1 MFTYYEQEK
10 EDYMFTRRKLVLAAA
25 SAALLLSTSAL
36 HAADPPATTISVQG
50 MHCAGCASKVAGN
63 LQAVA
68 GVNKAQVD
76 AGKAV
81 AIVSAKPNAA
91 PSPRALWEAVEK
103 SGYKPTKLVGPAG
116 TFTAKPKS

>member
-1 MFTYYEQEK
+1 MI
-10 EDYMFTRRKLVLAAA
+10 TRRSVVFFGIV
-25 SAALLLSTSAL
+25 SGIALLATNLVQ
-36 HAADPPATTISVQG
+36 AAEPRATTISVEG

-76 AGKAV
+76 AAKAV
-81 AIVSAKPNAA
+81 AIVTAKSKAA

-103 SGYKPTKLVGPAG
+103 AGYKPTKLVGPAG

>member
-1 MFTYYEQEK
+1 MT
-10 EDYMFTRRKLVLAAA
+10 TRRSILLGILSAVTLLAANFA
-25 SAALLLSTSAL
+25 Q
-36 HAADPPATTISVQG
+36 AADPPATTISVAG

-63 LQAVA
+63 LQAVT

-76 AGKAV
+76 ATKAV
-81 AIVSAKPNAA
+81 AIVVPKPNAV

-103 SGYKPTKLVGPAG
+103 AGYKPTKLVGPAG

>member
-1 MFTYYEQEK
+1 MT
-10 EDYMFTRRKLVLAAA
+10 TRRSVVLGILSAAALLAANLVLAA
-25 SAALLLSTSAL
+25 
-36 HAADPPATTISVQG
+36 DPPVTTISVQG

-68 GVNKAQVD
+68 GVNKAHVD
-76 AGKAV
+76 AAKAV
-81 AIVSAKPNAA
+81 AIVTTKPNAA

-103 SGYKPTKLVGPAG
+103 AGYKPTKLVGPAG

>member
-1 MFTYYEQEK
+1 
-10 EDYMFTRRKLVLAAA
+10 MFTRRFLVFAVAF
-25 SAALLLSTSAL
+25 AALSLAGDLIP
-36 HAADPPATTISVQG
+36 AADSPPSTTISVQG

-68 GVNKAQVD
+68 GVTKAEVD
-76 AGKAV
+76 ATKAV
-81 AIVSAKPNAA
+81 AIVVPKSNAA

-103 SGYKPTKLVGPAG
+103 AGYKPTKLVGPAG